1 MSYSYERQ
9 IRNLQLFIS
18 SIANEGCV
26 YAPFDTC
33 GKDAGQTI
41 CRSCKAK
48 EILTEGPV
56 VYDVKQSYPVKRSC
70 SQEITTYG
78 LMESPER
85 VGLDQKKDEGLN
97 PNMSGMK
104 L

>member
-56 VYDVKQSYPVKRSC
+56 VFNPNESYPCK
-70 SQEITTYG
+70 TTYG

-97 PNMSGMK
+97 PKMSGMK
-104 L
+104 I